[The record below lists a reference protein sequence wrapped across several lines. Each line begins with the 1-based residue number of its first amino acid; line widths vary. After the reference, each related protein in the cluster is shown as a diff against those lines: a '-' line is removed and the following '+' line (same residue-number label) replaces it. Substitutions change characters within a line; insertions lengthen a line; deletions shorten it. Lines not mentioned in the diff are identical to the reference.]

1 MGNDVAKNCANR
13 MAIGAM
19 SNVTDLERPVI
30 QRMSEKLSDIAKRE
44 GSKDLVTK
52 EEFAEALNGL
62 EISQSERDILDRIF
76 VMLDRTG
83 EDRINHKEFIVGV
96 CVEIKFQAPHAIDAT
111 LSPSL
116 CLLDGV
122 EVHKGLHNSS
132 QDNLTHWL
140 ISTQVGVVPFAL
152 GKTEELI
159 PLAFEL
165 FDSASARITPQD
177 LRFILMTL
185 NTVASYFGDPVMTVA
200 QVDKTVDDACEKLDP
215 PPDKKNELLMA
226 DTSAYVADH
235 EFVHEFVEGKGASRY
250 GNKL

>member
-1 MGNDVAKNCANR
+1 MQKTPELASRDTLAFLALCTAAAKRLPPPLAPAPQTEGSPKKKMGNDVAKNCANR

-30 QRMSEKLSDIAKRE
+30 QRMSEKLADIAKRE

-52 EEFAEALNGL
+52 EEFGEALNGL
-62 EISQSERDILDRIF
+62 EITQSDRDILDRIF

-83 EDRINHKEFIVGV
+83 EDRINHKEFIVG
-96 CVEIKFQAPHAIDAT
+96 I
-111 LSPSL
+111 
-116 CLLDGV
+116 
-122 EVHKGLHNSS
+122 
-132 QDNLTHWL
+132 
-140 ISTQVGVVPFAL
+140 VPFAL

-159 PLAFEL
+159 QMAFEL
-165 FDSASARITPQD
+165 YTNNASDRVTPMD

-200 QVDKTVDDACEKLDP
+200 QVDKVVDDAADKLDP
-215 PPDKKNELLMA
+215 PPKSGELLMA
-226 DTSAYVADH
+226 ELSPYVADH
-235 EFVHEFVEGKGASRY
+235 EFVHEFVEGKGTSRY

>member
-62 EISQSERDILDRIF
+62 EISQSDRDILDRIF

-83 EDRINHKEFIVGV
+83 EDRINHREFIVG
-96 CVEIKFQAPHAIDAT
+96 I
-111 LSPSL
+111 
-116 CLLDGV
+116 
-122 EVHKGLHNSS
+122 
-132 QDNLTHWL
+132 
-140 ISTQVGVVPFAL
+140 VPFAL

-159 PLAFEL
+159 QMAFEL
-165 FDSASARITPQD
+165 FDSASDRITPQD

-235 EFVHEFVEGKGASRY
+235 EFVHEFVEGKGTSRY

>member
-62 EISQSERDILDRIF
+62 EISQSDRDILDRIF

-83 EDRINHKEFIVGV
+83 EDRINHREFIVG
-96 CVEIKFQAPHAIDAT
+96 I
-111 LSPSL
+111 
-116 CLLDGV
+116 
-122 EVHKGLHNSS
+122 
-132 QDNLTHWL
+132 
-140 ISTQVGVVPFAL
+140 VPFAL

-159 PLAFEL
+159 QMAFEL
-165 FDSASARITPQD
+165 FDSASDRITPQD

-235 EFVHEFVEGKGASRY
+235 EFVHEFAEGKGTSRY

>member
-1 MGNDVAKNCANR
+1 MLAYTDALAFLALFRCAKRLPRPPAAAESTRGSPKRKMGNDVAKNCANR

-52 EEFAEALNGL
+52 EEFGEALSGL
-62 EISQSERDILDRIF
+62 EITQSDRDILDRIF

-83 EDRINHKEFIVGV
+83 EDRINHKEFIVG
-96 CVEIKFQAPHAIDAT
+96 I
-111 LSPSL
+111 
-116 CLLDGV
+116 
-122 EVHKGLHNSS
+122 
-132 QDNLTHWL
+132 
-140 ISTQVGVVPFAL
+140 VPFAL

-159 PLAFEL
+159 QMAFEL
-165 FDSASARITPQD
+165 YTNNASDRVTPMD

-200 QVDKTVDDACEKLDP
+200 QVDKVVDDAADKLDP
-215 PPDKKNELLMA
+215 PPKSGELLMA
-226 DTSAYVADH
+226 ELSPYVADH
-235 EFVHEFVEGKGASRY
+235 EFVHEFVEGKGTSRY